1 MKNTDYRDG
10 LHLVVAGRIPQVLAG
25 DGTERHEEAESPD
38 SSTAVITENN
48 DEVADGSGRRE
59 KVACG
64 ETGCGEKWVF
74 DRSMVVMSIQH
85 IWIWVFFF
93 LINR

>member
-1 MKNTDYRDG
+1 MVEKMRESKPIKMKNTDYRDG
-10 LHLVVAGRIPQVLAG
+10 LHLVVAGLIPQVLAG

-59 KVACG
+59 KVGLRRSWLWG
-64 ETGCGEKWVF
+64 EMGV
-74 DRSMVVMSIQH
+74 
-85 IWIWVFFF
+85 
-93 LINR
+93 